1 MNEIVTVN
9 VVFSFLVVNQSVMT
23 ATITPTVSPTMS
35 DDNESNGFQSL
46 IGTILGSGL
55 VGLLILLGLVI
66 MMLFVLWAIQRH
78 RKKQEKKSA
87 AAASER
93 DLDNPLYTRTH
104 DRNSCLFKYTIA
116 YNFFSFL

>member
-23 ATITPTVSPTMS
+23 ATITPTMSPTMS

-78 RKKQEKKSA
+78 RKKQEKKN

-104 DRNSCLFKYTIA
+104 DRNSYLFKDTIA